1 MEATELFES
10 TIEWLR
16 SQYAG
21 YRFFTERDV
30 VWTIQL
36 RMLEEIERRRLPYR
50 VVNEY
55 KLGGPRADLV
65 VLAGGSV
72 EVAAEFKYEPS
83 HDRKSDRGGDI
94 WSSKLDPSA
103 VFWNDPN
110 GSVTKDIRR
119 VQEYVEQGKAKAA
132 YSIFIDEGGCFRWR
146 GSPHGS
152 KWIDWHGG
160 ISVLWSKVHA

>member
-1 MEATELFES
+1 MEAIELFES

-36 RMLEEIERRRLPYR
+36 RMLEEIERTHLPYR

-55 KLGGPRADLV
+55 RLGGPRADLV

-72 EVAAEFKYEPS
+72 EVAVEFKYEPS
-83 HDRKSDRGGDI
+83 HARKADRGGDI

-103 VFWNDPN
+103 VFWSDPS
-110 GSVTKDIRR
+110 GSVIGDI
-119 VQEYVEQGKAKAA
+119 
-132 YSIFIDEGGCFRWR
+132 
-146 GSPHGS
+146 
-152 KWIDWHGG
+152 
-160 ISVLWSKVHA
+160 